1 MSKINTQ
8 NIIEATESVLATL
21 VASDLTVGKPGRKAA
36 IKPVKEQLNAPL
48 DEDRLQIVVDVI
60 EKVMIA
66 IGLGGSTEIERL
78 TFGDESP
85 EAFEAQLKK
94 VRKSKNF
101 IKHCESNGIEF
112 SRETVGDG
120 VSKAVLTEPQLT
132 IFNVGELTV
141 VADHHFTAGEEKSNL
156 IFVGNILDES
166 GESINITFV
175 EDVKKYLTLY
185 KKRNGQIPGD
195 YAWK

>member
-1 MSKINTQ
+1 MSKINTNQ
-8 NIIEATESVLATL
+8 VIEATESVLAAL
-21 VASDLTVGKPGRKAA
+21 VASDLTVGKPGRKAVA
-36 IKPVKEQLNAPL
+36 KPVKDQFESPL
-48 DEDRLQIVVDVI
+48 DEDRLQIVVDVV

-66 IGLGGSTEIERL
+66 IGLGGSTEIERT

-120 VSKAVLTEPQLT
+120 VNKAVLTDPQLT

-156 IFVGNILDES
+156 IFVGNILNEAGDA
-166 GESINITFV
+166 INPTFV

-185 KKRNGQIPGD
+185 KKRNGAIPGD